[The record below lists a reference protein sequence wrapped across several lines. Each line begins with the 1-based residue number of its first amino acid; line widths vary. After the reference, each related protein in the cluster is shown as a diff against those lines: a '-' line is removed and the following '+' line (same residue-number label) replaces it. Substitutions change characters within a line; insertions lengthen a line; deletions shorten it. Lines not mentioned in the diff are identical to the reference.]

1 MQTVIEDLRKSIRE
15 KKSELYHC
23 DANITD
29 YERQKQILDVSMN
42 EKTEVNRDLSTKL
55 AGAMSTLESVNKK
68 RDDEMMLHSDLLRK
82 LQTCEDIKKELRA
95 NIHRET
101 LNRLNGHAAIFNQMT
116 EKTKISMHLAKVG
129 ASSGTKDDLNEDIR
143 NKMQQLKE
151 IEVSTPHERF
161 EEIMSELKSKEHLV
175 EASKE
180 TEASISMAQKREL
193 NLDEKTERIKQK
205 ICQME
210 SYENDETLPM

>member
-15 KKSELYHC
+15 KKSELLQC

-68 RDDEMMLHSDLLRK
+68 RDDEMKLHSDLLRK
-82 LQTCEDIKKELRA
+82 LQTCEDIKKELRS

-116 EKTKISMHLAKVG
+116 EKSKISMHLAKVG

-143 NKMQQLKE
+143 NKMKQLKE
-151 IEVSTPHERF
+151 IQVSTPHERF
-161 EEIMSELKSKEHLV
+161 EGIMSDLKSKE
-175 EASKE
+175 
-180 TEASISMAQKREL
+180 
-193 NLDEKTERIKQK
+193 
-205 ICQME
+205 
-210 SYENDETLPM
+210 

>member
-1 MQTVIEDLRKSIRE
+1 MGLNRQNLDCDSLKKLILILKLTATNFKMNGDNLNMQTVIEDLRKSIRE

-55 AGAMSTLESVNKK
+55 AGAMFTLESVNKK
-68 RDDEMMLHSDLLRK
+68 RDDERMLHSDLLRK

-116 EKTKISMHLAKVG
+116 E
-129 ASSGTKDDLNEDIR
+129 
-143 NKMQQLKE
+143 
-151 IEVSTPHERF
+151 
-161 EEIMSELKSKEHLV
+161 
-175 EASKE
+175 
-180 TEASISMAQKREL
+180 
-193 NLDEKTERIKQK
+193 
-205 ICQME
+205 
-210 SYENDETLPM
+210 